1 MNIVM
6 INGSPKVK
14 ENNSQ
19 YFLSEVEKLIQKDND
34 ILTFK
39 IDNVSKYPKAID
51 AILNCDRLII
61 AFPLYVDGIPSHLL
75 RLLEECEECANR
87 QNKKAIPVYAIVNCG
102 FYEGKQ
108 NHLAIQM
115 IENWCKRVNFTWVQG
130 VGIGGGEMLG
140 SLQST
145 PLGKGPKKSLG
156 TSLEEL
162 SKNILSN
169 NIDSSTSGKNN
180 IFISPNFPRFIF
192 KSFLNYHWNPQAKS
206 NGLTKSDIL
215 RK

>member
-19 YFLSEVEKLIQKDND
+19 YFLYEVEKLIQKDND

-51 AILNCDRLII
+51 TLLNCDRLII
-61 AFPLYVDGIPSHLL
+61 AFPLYVDGIPSHLISF
-75 RLLEECEECANR
+75 LEECEECAKK
-87 QNKKAIPVYAIVNCG
+87 QNKKSIPVYAIVNCG

-108 NHLAIQM
+108 THLAIQM
-115 IENWCKRVNFTWVQG
+115 IENWCKKANFTWVQG
-130 VGIGGGEMLG
+130 VGIGAGEMLG
-140 SLQST
+140 SLKSV

-156 TSLEEL
+156 NSLGEL

-169 NIDSSTSGKNN
+169 NIDSKTFSKDN

-192 KSFLNYHWNPQAKS
+192 KFILNYYWNPQAKS

>member
-19 YFLSEVEKLIQKDND
+19 YFLYEVEKLIQKDND

-39 IDNVSKYPKAID
+39 IDNVSKYPKAIE

-61 AFPLYVDGIPSHLL
+61 AFPLYVDGIPSHLISF
-75 RLLEECEECANR
+75 LEECEECAKK
-87 QNKKAIPVYAIVNCG
+87 QNKKSIPVYAIVNCG

-108 NHLAIQM
+108 THLAIQM
-115 IENWCKRVNFTWVQG
+115 IENWCKKANFTWVQG
-130 VGIGGGEMLG
+130 IGIGAGEMLG
-140 SLQST
+140 SLKSV

-156 TSLEEL
+156 TLLVEL
-162 SKNILSN
+162 SKNILSD
-169 NIDSSTSGKNN
+169 NIDSNTSSKNN
-180 IFISPNFPRFIF
+180 IFIAPNFPRFAYKF
-192 KSFLNYHWNPQAKS
+192 MANHQWNPLGKS
-206 NGLTKSDIL
+206 NGLSKSDIL
-215 RK
+215 KK

>member
-39 IDNVSKYPKAID
+39 VDNISKYPKAID

-75 RLLEECEECANR
+75 HLLEECEECAKK

-108 NHLAIQM
+108 TYLAIQM
-115 IENWCKRVNFTWVQG
+115 IENWCKKANFTWVQG

-140 SLQST
+140 SLKSV

-156 TSLEEL
+156 TSLGEL
-162 SKNILSN
+162 SKNILNN
-169 NIDSSTSGKNN
+169 NIDSSTSSKNN

-192 KSFLNYHWNPQAKS
+192 KSTANYHWNPEAKS

>member
-1 MNIVM
+1 
-6 INGSPKVK
+6 
-14 ENNSQ
+14 
-19 YFLSEVEKLIQKDND
+19 
-34 ILTFK
+34 
-39 IDNVSKYPKAID
+39 
-51 AILNCDRLII
+51 
-61 AFPLYVDGIPSHLL
+61 VDGIPSHLL
-75 RLLEECEECANR
+75 RLLEECEECAKR
-87 QNKKAIPVYAIVNCG
+87 QNKKDIPVYAIVNCG

-130 VGIGGGEMLG
+130 IGIGGGEMLG

-156 TSLEEL
+156 TSLGEL

-192 KSFLNYHWNPQAKS
+192 KSVLNYHWNPQAKS